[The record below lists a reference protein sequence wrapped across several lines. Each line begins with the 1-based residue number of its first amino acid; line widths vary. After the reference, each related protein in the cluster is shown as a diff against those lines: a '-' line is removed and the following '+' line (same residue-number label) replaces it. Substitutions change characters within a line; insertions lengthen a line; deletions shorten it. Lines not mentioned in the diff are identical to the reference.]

1 MVARGSAS
9 VVLAAVVLAEACV
22 AASAALPPWYQRARE
37 FEAVV
42 SAVADISAP
51 DVIEKVEYVE
61 IDLYRVT
68 YGHCAVAAWIRDV
81 PAPEG
86 QSAMVGPRQ
95 FKVELGTPK
104 C

>member
-1 MVARGSAS
+1 MVARGSAG
-9 VVLAAVVLAEACV
+9 VVLAVVVSAGGCT

-42 SAVADISAP
+42 AAVADISAP
-51 DVIEKVEYVE
+51 DLIEKVEYVE
-61 IDLYRVT
+61 ADLYRVT

-81 PAPEG
+81 PPSEG
-86 QSAMVGPRQ
+86 RPPMVGPRQ
-95 FKVELGTPK
+95 FEVELGTPK

>member
-1 MVARGSAS
+1 MAARGSTTL
-9 VVLAAVVLAEACV
+9 VLAVVALGQGCA

-51 DVIEKVEYVE
+51 DVIDKVEYVE
-61 IDLYRVT
+61 IDLYRVS

-81 PAPEG
+81 PPPRG
-86 QSAMVGPRQ
+86 QPPMVGPRQ